1 MVQSALRRLGA
12 LLVAVSF
19 GQCSKSDTLPLIT
32 DGDSVR
38 LLSASTCPDGADASS
53 FDDSSWATARLP
65 LVGIANSG
73 ACLRK
78 EFNIGSS
85 LPDYRWLDI
94 RLTSGSQARLNVGA
108 GPGKEQMEAGEQGL
122 LWTSSDD
129 PDDPTTNPTTTTNTG
144 TVVEYTLDLR
154 LFPSLLQPTQNVL
167 ALAVPEMQ
175 QSLELGATLRRDD
188 SYDSSYVKVVNGP
201 YSVHPSTTGV
211 QLQWETDRSAPSWV
225 VIGGGQQYD
234 GGWSVHHGVDIESLV
249 PSRFYSFYV
258 STAESSALPV
268 ECQTIVDSVSDT
280 GDDGQLGRYV
290 QRRNDCQQLAAAVK
304 PAVADMHTAAAGGT
318 TLKVAIVGDTRS
330 SATSTNAILGA
341 LAAESPDLIV
351 HTGDLVASGSEAN
364 WHGFFT
370 VGAPAFL
377 HAPIAPVIGERDV
390 TPLADRFSQLF
401 ALDGTTPAGRAYSV
415 DLGVV
420 HLALLDST
428 ANVAGQAAWLDSDLT
443 AAEVAGAQHIY
454 VVTHLGPW
462 SSGTSGGNSAVLA
475 TIVPIVRAHHVE
487 AILSGH
493 DNIYE
498 HGVSNGLNY
507 FVSGGAGDTV
517 DTLGN
522 PQPTTVLARA
532 VPHYVILSI
541 NGTSATVI
549 AKDASG
555 TAFDTVALTP

>member
-12 LLVAVSF
+12 LVVAVSF

-38 LLSASTCPDGADASS
+38 LLSASVCPDGADAST
-53 FDDSSWATARLP
+53 FDDTSWSTAKLP
-65 LVGIANSG
+65 LVGVPQSG

-94 RLTSGSQARLNVGA
+94 RLTSGSQARLNVG
-108 GPGKEQMEAGEQGL
+108 PGKEQMTAGEQGL
-122 LWTSSDD
+122 YWTSSDD
-129 PDDPTTNPTTTTNTG
+129 PDDPTAKTTTPTTG

-154 LFPSLLQPTQNVL
+154 LFPTLLQPTQNVL
-167 ALAVPEMQ
+167 ALAVPQMQ
-175 QSLELGATLRRDD
+175 QSLELGAILRRDD
-188 SYDSSYVKVVNGP
+188 GYDSAYVKVVNGP

-211 QLQWETDRSAPSWV
+211 QLQWETDRSAPSWAV
-225 VIGGGQQYD
+225 VAGGESYD
-234 GGWSVHHGVDIESLV
+234 GGWSVHHGVDVESLV
-249 PSRFYSFYV
+249 PGRFYSFYV
-258 STAESSALPV
+258 STAESSALPA
-268 ECQTIVDSVSDT
+268 ECQAVGVDSVSDT
-280 GDDGQLGRYV
+280 GDDDQLGRYV

-304 PAVADMHTAAAGGT
+304 PAVADMHTAAAGGV

-364 WHGFFT
+364 WDGFFT
-370 VGAPAFL
+370 VGAPALL
-377 HAPIAPVIGERDV
+377 HAPIVPVIGERDV

-401 ALDGTTPAGRAYSV
+401 ALDGTTPAAHAYSV

-428 ANVAGQAAWLDSDLT
+428 AAVAGQAAWLDADLT
-443 AAEVAGAQHIY
+443 AAEAAGAQHIY
-454 VVTHLGPW
+454 VVTHVGPW
-462 SSGTSGGNSAVLA
+462 SSGASGGNASVLA
-475 TIVPIVRAHHVE
+475 TIVPIIRAHKVE
-487 AILSGH
+487 AIVSGH

-517 DTLGN
+517 DTLGS

-555 TAFDTVALTP
+555 TAFDAVALTP

>member
-38 LLSASTCPDGADASS
+38 LLSTASCPDGSDASTY
-53 FDDSSWATARLP
+53 DDSGWKTATLP
-65 LVGIANSG
+65 LIGVPASG
-73 ACLRK
+73 ACMRK
-78 EFNIGSS
+78 EFDIGSS

-94 RLTSGSQARLNVGA
+94 RLTSGSQAQLNVGL
-108 GPGKEQMEAGEQGL
+108 GPGKEQMESGPQGL
-122 LWTSSDD
+122 YWTSSLD
-129 PDDPTTNPTTTTNTG
+129 PDDPSTATTETAS

-154 LFPSLLQPTQNVL
+154 LFPTLLQPKANVL
-167 ALAVPEMQ
+167 ALAIPPMQ
-175 QSLELGATLRRDD
+175 RALELGAVLRRDD
-188 SYDSSYVKVVNGP
+188 SYDSAYVKVVNGP
-201 YSVHPSTTGV
+201 YSVRPSAAGV

-225 VIGGGQQYD
+225 TVSGGARYD
-234 GGWSVHHGVDIESLV
+234 GGWSVHHGVDVSMLV
-249 PSRFYSFYV
+249 PGSFYSFYV
-258 STAESSALPV
+258 STAESDALPS
-268 ECQTIVDSVSDT
+268 ECQALGVTDDYSNA
-280 GDDGQLGRYV
+280 GDDQLGRYV
-290 QRRNDCQQLAAAVK
+290 QRRNDCQQLAAAIK
-304 PAVADMHTAAAGGT
+304 PAVADMHTPAAGGT

-330 SATSTNAILGA
+330 TSTSTNAILGA
-341 LAAESPDLIV
+341 LAAESPDVIV

-370 VGAPAFL
+370 VGAPALL
-377 HAPIAPVIGERDV
+377 HAPIVPVIGERDV

-401 ALDGTTPAGRAYSV
+401 ALDGTTAAARAYSV

-428 ANVAGQAAWLDSDLT
+428 ADAAGQAAWLDADLT
-443 AAEVAGAQHIY
+443 AAQAAGAQHLY
-454 VVTHLGPW
+454 VVLHRGPW
-462 SSGTSGGNSAVLA
+462 SSGASGGDSAAL
-475 TIVPIVRAHHVE
+475 TNIVPVMRAHNVE

-507 FVSGGAGDTV
+507 FVTGGAGDTV
-517 DTLGN
+517 DTLGA
-522 PQPTTVLARA
+522 PQPTTVFARA

-541 NGTSATVI
+541 NGTSSTVI

-555 TAFDTVALTP
+555 TAFDTVALSP